1 MDKTDNLSPL
11 CLTSRLRQHV
21 SDKAT
26 LYTLCCIVAIGIIVR
41 LFYISQPMRYDES
54 DTYVNFATLS
64 FIDIFRSFASTN
76 NHILHTLCV
85 AVVTKLGGAAPEIIR
100 IPAFVFGV
108 LMIPLVFLLASEVY
122 DTNAGLVAAAL
133 TAASSCLVEYSTNA
147 RGYTLLLDL
156 TLVALLYAHRLRRED
171 IRSLWLALGVV
182 GALGFLTSPI
192 MLYPFGTVALFLLLS
207 ILVGDVGYARR
218 QGLAHL
224 ALACGLGAVLTVLF
238 YLPALLSS
246 PVFDQPHLQPMA
258 VQTLYARFLDPFFVS
273 GYLWTRDMPPV
284 AIGVFVVAFAAS
296 LALHWKISRHKV
308 PVVACVLLWVF
319 ITTVFYHVVPLTR
332 VLLFALPICIVS
344 VSSLLVLA
352 ARRARSGLA
361 LKRASSAVAVA
372 VTLLLSYNVLA
383 HDTIPFS
390 SQTGI
395 MRGAEGAARYIAA
408 NYHLN
413 DGLVFAQNTYGEMQ
427 YYLFV
432 NDVPF
437 RLLTDKPAETLWV
450 VCNNNKEYAETLDA
464 TLAAK
469 KISAPYTIL
478 ETRTFEMATV
488 YKVAL
493 ARDHTR
499 TAVAP

>member
-1 MDKTDNLSPL
+1 MDITDIHSPL
-11 CLTSRLRQHV
+11 SLTSRLRQHV

-26 LYTLCCIVAIGIIVR
+26 LYTLCCIVTIGIVLR
-41 LFYISQPMRYDES
+41 LLYMSQPMRYDES

-64 FIDIFRSFASTN
+64 FVDIFRSFASTN

-85 AVVTKLGGAAPEIIR
+85 AIVTKLGGAAPEVIR

-108 LMIPLVFLLASEVY
+108 VMIPLVYLLASEVY
-122 DTNAGLVAAAL
+122 DTNAGLLAAAL

-156 TLVALLYAHRLRRED
+156 TLVALIYAHQLRRED
-171 IRSLWLALGVV
+171 NRTVWLALGVV

-207 ILVGDVGYARR
+207 ILAGDVGYPRR

-246 PVFDQPHLQPMA
+246 TIFNQPHLQPMA

-284 AIGVFVVAFAAS
+284 VIGLFVVAFAAS
-296 LALHWKISRHKV
+296 LAWHWKISRHKV

-319 ITTVFYHVVPLTR
+319 LTTVFYHVVPLTR

-344 VSSLLVLA
+344 VASLLVLA
-352 ARRARSGLA
+352 GRRVRPGLA
-361 LKRASSAVAVA
+361 FTRGIGAVSVA
-372 VTLLLSYNVLA
+372 LTLLLSYNVLA
-383 HDTIPFS
+383 HDTISSS

-395 MRGAEGAARYIAA
+395 MRGAQGAARYIAA
-408 NYHLN
+408 NYHLT

-437 RLLTDKPAETLWV
+437 RLLTDKPAGTLWV

-469 KISAPYTIL
+469 KIDAPYTVL
-478 ETRTFEMATV
+478 DTRTFEMATV

-493 ARDHTR
+493 SRDHTQ

>member
-1 MDKTDNLSPL
+1 MDKTDIFSPL
-11 CLTSRLRQHV
+11 CLTRRLRQHL
-21 SDKAT
+21 SDRAT
-26 LYTLCCIVAIGIIVR
+26 LYTLCCIVAIGIALR
-41 LFYISQPMRYDES
+41 LLYISQPMRYDES
-54 DTYVNFATLS
+54 DTYVNYATLS
-64 FIDIFRSFASTN
+64 FVDIFRSFASTN

-85 AVVTKLGGAAPEIIR
+85 AIVTKIAGAAPEIIR

-122 DTNAGLVAAAL
+122 DTKAGLLAAAL

-147 RGYTLLLDL
+147 RGYTLLLDF
-156 TLVALLYAHRLRRED
+156 TLAALIYAHELRRED
-171 IRSLWLALGVV
+171 NRTLWVALGVI

-207 ILVGDVGYARR
+207 ILVGDVGYPRR

-224 ALACGLGAVLTVLF
+224 SLACGLGAVLTVLF

-246 PVFDQPHLQPMA
+246 PVFNQSHLQPMT
-258 VQTLYARFLDPFFVS
+258 VPSLVARFLDPFLVS

-284 AIGVFVVAFAAS
+284 VIGLFVAAFAAS
-296 LALHWKISRHKV
+296 LALHWKVSPHKV
-308 PVVACVLLWVF
+308 PVVVCVVLWVCL
-319 ITTVFYHVVPLTR
+319 TTVFYHVVPLTR
-332 VLLFALPICIVS
+332 VLLFALPLCIVS
-344 VSSLLVLA
+344 VASLLVLVG
-352 ARRARSGLA
+352 RRVGATLA
-361 LKRASSAVAVA
+361 LTRGIGAVSVA
-372 VTLLLSYNVLA
+372 LTVLLSYNVLA
-383 HDTIPFS
+383 HDTIPYS

-395 MRGAEGAARYIAA
+395 MRGAEGAARYIAD
-408 NYHLN
+408 NYQLT

-427 YYLFV
+427 YYLFID
-432 NDVPF
+432 DVPF
-437 RLLTDKPAETLWV
+437 RLLTDKPADTLWV

-469 KISAPYTIL
+469 KIIAPYTVL
-478 ETRTFEMATV
+478 DTQTFEMATV

-493 ARDHTR
+493 SRDHTR